1 MSEFTFD
8 DFQKNLRKK
17 QADDFAVTL
26 QEAKNE
32 ADNAWDLLRQFGMLV
47 SDAQAYGAWEDTV
60 SELERQRKVM
70 EAEWLRRKR
79 IAELCEWGFNARFSD
94 LNENKTE

>member
-32 ADNAWDLLRQFGMLV
+32 ADCAWEMLHPFDLLIA
-47 SDAQAYGAWEDTV
+47 DAEACGAWENTI
-60 SELERQRKVM
+60 SELKRQRKVM

-79 IAELCEWGFNARFSD
+79 IAELCEWGFDSKYGD
-94 LNENKTE
+94 LNKNE